1 MEQVKQELDAIKD
14 ALKALPGVRLVCT
27 GWPKTFDTLP
37 CVLVQLAGE
46 VTSPS
51 SAFSGSAPG
60 TSFTST
66 GSSMVSK
73 MRSR

>member
-46 VTSPS
+46 DAADWRKPWR
-51 SAFSGSAPG
+51 G
-60 TSFTST
+60 
-66 GSSMVSK
+66 
-73 MRSR
+73 

>member
-37 CVLVQLAGE
+37 CVLVQ
-46 VTSPS
+46 
-51 SAFSGSAPG
+51 
-60 TSFTST
+60 
-66 GSSMVSK
+66 
-73 MRSR
+73 RSEERR